1 MYIEQ
6 VINACDTFYPNP
18 YTKEEKYF
26 WCDELSGMLNVKYN
40 TQYVKSELFE
50 ADGRYL
56 LPEGVSASMLDKIIC
71 GSEILKKQDFRELG
85 VLCADTDSGCE
96 LSIPHQKSFK
106 RLYAIYIKPYEKIRC
121 IDFEGSIE
129 FGEDFFLIDENIL
142 RVGDILKITV
152 GEDVFD
158 DVFVLSLSNDS
169 ESGKIRAE
177 VSGALFETGVKNCRI
192 ERKVMEKT
200 IAPPPYDSM
209 YIDYVLSKICYFQ
222 NDFAACNNHMLL
234 FNSKLADYDKW
245 LKSHPIVDCS
255 VSKIRN
261 WW

>member
-26 WCDELSGMLNVKYN
+26 WCDELSELLTLKFN

-50 ADGRYL
+50 ADGKYL

-71 GSEILKKQDFRELG
+71 GNQILKKQDFREFG
-85 VLCADTDSGCE
+85 ILCADTKRGCE
-96 LSIPHQKSFK
+96 ISIPDQKSFK
-106 RLYAIYIKPYEKIRC
+106 RVYAIYIKPYEKIR
-121 IDFEGSIE
+121 SIE
-129 FGEDFFLIDENIL
+129 FEGVLEFGENYFLIGDNIL

-152 GEDVFD
+152 GENTFE
-158 DVFVLSLSNDS
+158 DVFVLSLSEDD
-169 ESGKIRAE
+169 ESGMIKAG
-177 VSGALFETGVKNCRI
+177 VAGAVFETGEKACRI

-200 IAPPPYDSM
+200 IAPPPYDGM
-209 YIDYVLSKICYFQ
+209 YIDFVLGRICYFQ
-222 NDFAACNNHMLL
+222 NDFNTCNNHMML

-245 LKSHPIVDCS
+245 LKSHPIVDYS